1 MAVSSAIRN
10 NTASDILIPSLGFR
24 VSALSTIDTTR
35 MFPLFELR
43 HADDLTAFI
52 AAGDL
57 TVVQNGVDLGLQQWQ
72 DFQQGAQPG
81 LGHLWIDG
89 DRSVDMTVSGVVS
102 LNAVSGTVTLSGLGL
117 VEVDPIDDVI
127 NISTPDAASLFELV
141 VVSGV
146 LNDALVTATG
156 IILDLVTDIS
166 SPASTVQG
174 GFVALDEALSTTT
187 STSFQEKLSLSGDL
201 SAVFSGTSS
210 QPFRLQWYYEWG
222 YSSASSEIET
232 QITVDDFDVVG
243 TIQWSPSSTNATD
256 FAASSGY
263 IDMTLSSGTHF
274 FDIDFRS
281 TANGKTSRIQ
291 RTRMALSPLTL
302 GLNEDDPPQHGV

>member
-1 MAVSSAIRN
+1 MIEFRRRTIVTNQSGVTADFVRKRLTNGESFEIIDRDINVWRDDPTISGAITSGDLEVSNGIETFGPAEGEFWFYGLPHSPIG
-10 NTASDILIPSLGFR
+10 SLTVGDTE
-24 VSALSTIDTTR
+24 VLPNDTTGS
-35 MFPLFELR
+35 
-43 HADDLTAFI
+43 I
-52 AAGDL
+52 
-57 TVVQNGVDLGLQQWQ
+57 
-72 DFQQGAQPG
+72 
-81 LGHLWIDG
+81 
-89 DRSVDMTVSGVVS
+89 
-102 LNAVSGTVTLSGLGL
+102 TLSGVGL
-117 VEVDPIDDVI
+117 VTVDPLSSGTIH
-127 NISTPDAASLFELV
+127 ISTPDAVSIFELV
-141 VVSGV
+141 VVSGT
-146 LNDALVTATG
+146 LQTALVTATG

-174 GFVALDEALSTTT
+174 GFVALDEALSSTT
-187 STSFQEKLSLSGDL
+187 STSFQEKLSLTGDL

-232 QITVDDFDVVG
+232 QITVDDVDIVG

-302 GLNEDDPPQHGV
+302 GLNEDAPPAHGV